1 MFSYSC
7 SLCSTTL
14 YPYNQHPRTPNPCSL
29 YPQPCIPAQCCPIIL
44 LSTLPDLYPCICSS
58 VHSQS
63 TSPALNSCSPLPQP
77 CTPVSPAP
85 QLCTPYLNAQ
95 YPCRPHPQPSP
106 TTHVPSHISV
116 HSASLRPYSMHPYP
130 CNPASQPP
138 PNIAPIPSPT
148 SLHPTALYSSN
159 PHSHTCT
166 PATCVPRPISVHP
179 TTLYPITQ
187 LLVCPQPK
195 SLTHIPN
202 PISEHT
208 SFLYVCSSH
217 PQPHIPTSQ
226 SLYLCIP
233 IPIIL
238 HPPALDPYTPSTI
251 TPPLQHH
258 TLTTPSILAPS
269 AQYLY
274 NPPDQFP
281 SPALLHPPASYPY
294 IPIPA
299 PLRILS
305 PYPYILHPHTPT
317 SPNPTPSQQ

>member
-1 MFSYSC
+1 M
-7 SLCSTTL
+7 
-14 YPYNQHPRTPNPCSL
+14 P
-29 YPQPCIPAQCCPIIL
+29 
-44 LSTLPDLYPCICSS
+44 STLADHIL
-58 VHSQS
+58 
-63 TSPALNSCSPLPQP
+63 SPLPQP
-77 CTPVSPAP
+77 TFPA
-85 QLCTPYLNAQ
+85 T
-95 YPCRPHPQPSP
+95 
-106 TTHVPSHISV
+106 SV
-116 HSASLRPYSMHPYP
+116 HSASLCPYSMHPYP

-179 TTLYPITQ
+179 TALYPITQ

-233 IPIIL
+233 IPRLWIL
-238 HPPALDPYTPSTI
+238 TRPAL
-251 TPPLQHH
+251 
-258 TLTTPSILAPS
+258 
-269 AQYLY
+269 
-274 NPPDQFP
+274 
-281 SPALLHPPASYPY
+281 
-294 IPIPA
+294 
-299 PLRILS
+299 
-305 PYPYILHPHTPT
+305 
-317 SPNPTPSQQ
+317 